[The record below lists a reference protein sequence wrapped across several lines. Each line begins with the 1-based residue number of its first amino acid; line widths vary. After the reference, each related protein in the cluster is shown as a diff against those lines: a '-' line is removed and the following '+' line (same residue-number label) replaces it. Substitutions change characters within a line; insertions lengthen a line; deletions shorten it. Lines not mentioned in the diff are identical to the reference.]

1 MKNPATFSRRS
12 FMVMPLALMACK
24 PSERM
29 FEISG
34 LTMGT
39 TYTVV
44 ALDHTRGLDES
55 TVRTAVEAALADV
68 NAKMSNWDAT
78 SEISRINA
86 SRDSGAVTLSSDL
99 AQVMDA
105 AATVSRHSG
114 GRFDTTVGPLIEAWG
129 FGAQGSLARPSEE
142 VIEAALDRSGHA
154 NTLHVTPVTLTKT
167 RSDAQVY
174 LSAIG
179 KGYGADH
186 VGRALEALGMTDY
199 LVEIGGDLYASG
211 RNADGMRWQIG
222 VETPNAFDRGVMD
235 VVPVS
240 GMGLATSG
248 DYRTYFEQDGMRY
261 SHVLDPVTGYP
272 INHRT
277 ASATVLA
284 DTAMLADAWATAM
297 LTLGRDR
304 GLEVAKEHDLAVLFV
319 DRDSLSGAQVFRTH
333 TSPAFDALT
342 A

>member
-1 MKNPATFSRRS
+1 MKNPATFTRRS
-12 FMVMPLALMACK
+12 FMVMPLALLACK
-24 PSERM
+24 PSDIL

-39 TYTVV
+39 TYNVV
-44 ALDHTRGLDES
+44 ALDTTRKLDEA
-55 TVRTAVEAALADV
+55 TVRAAINTALADV
-68 NAKMSNWDAT
+68 NAKMSNWDAG

-86 SRDSGAVTLSSDL
+86 SQVSGAHNISADL

-105 AATVSRHSG
+105 ASRVSHMSG
-114 GRFDTTVGPLIEAWG
+114 GRFDTTAGPLIEAWG
-129 FGAQGSLARPSEE
+129 FGAPGGLSRPTEG
-142 VIEAALDRSGHA
+142 VIEAALDRSGHG
-154 NTLHVTPVTLTKT
+154 NTLRLGDGALTKT
-167 RSDAQVY
+167 RADAQVY
-174 LSAIG
+174 LAAIG

-186 VGRALEALGMTDY
+186 VGRALEALGITDY

-211 RNADGMRWQIG
+211 RNGEGMRWQIG

-235 VVPVS
+235 VIPVS

-248 DYRTYFEQDGMRY
+248 DYRNYFEEDGIRY

-272 INHRT
+272 ITHKT

-284 DTAMLADAWATAM
+284 ENAMMADAWATAM
-297 LTLGRDR
+297 LTLGRER
-304 GLEVAKEHDLAVLFV
+304 GLEVANEQNLAVLFV
-319 DRDSLSGAQVFRTH
+319 DRDSASGANTFRTQ
-333 TSPAFDALT
+333 TSEAFKALT